1 MASLIHVTYREKDG
15 MWHVVKN
22 NRSTDSFK
30 TQKEAIEAG
39 KKYATEAS
47 ASLEIHG
54 KDGKIQ
60 KGYDYNTPQ
69 TRASGYKTT
78 KKNK

>member
-1 MASLIHVTYREKDG
+1 MSSLIHVTYRDSDG

-22 NRSTDSFK
+22 NRSTDCFK
-30 TQKEAIEAG
+30 TQKEAVAAG
-39 KKYATEAS
+39 KKYATELS

-60 KGYDYNTPQ
+60 KGYNYNKEET
-69 TRASGYKTT
+69 TST
-78 KKNK
+78 KKSK

>member
-1 MASLIHVTYREKDG
+1 MASLIHVTYRENDG

-30 TQKEAIEAG
+30 TQKEAIDAG
-39 KKYATEAS
+39 KKYATELS

-54 KDGKIQ
+54 KDGRIK
-60 KGYDYNTPQ
+60 KGYNYN
-69 TRASGYKTT
+69 KEET
-78 KKNK
+78 KSQSKKKSSK